1 MGRLVDLCLRFRYL
15 VLALTGLLVIA
26 GVVALQQ
33 LKIDAVPDITP
44 IQVQILTK
52 SPALGPIE
60 MEQFVTFPV
69 ESAMTGIPNVKQ
81 IRSISRYGISAVTVI
96 FNDDMSLYL
105 ARQLVSER
113 LSAANESIP
122 VEFGRPEIGPMTT
135 GLSEVYMFT
144 VEGKG
149 YTQMQLRTIL
159 DWDIAY
165 RLRSVPGIVEV
176 NTWGG
181 KAKQYQVLVDPAK
194 LIAYGVSLQDVF
206 AALED
211 NNANVGSGY
220 IEHNQE
226 QYIIRGQALASSLRD
241 LENVVVATRQGGVP
255 LYIRNLG
262 SVQEGSMMRIGA
274 ATENGRGE
282 TVIGVTMMLA
292 GENANA
298 IVARVKGKIQEIQAS
313 LPKGIR
319 IVPFYDRATFVDRV
333 LQTVRHNLTEGG
345 LLVIAVLLLLLGS
358 LRGGLIVALAIPL
371 SMLVAFIG
379 MAVGG
384 VSGNLMSLGAIDFGI
399 IVDGSVV
406 MIENIIRQLHK
417 QGLELDG
424 ASRLELVRDASRE
437 VIRPVVF
444 AVAVIVL
451 VYGPILSLSGIEG
464 KMFRPMALT
473 VIFALL
479 GSLVLAVVL
488 MPVLAFLFL
497 RSGHERETWLMRQ
510 ARRRYEPALNWAMRY
525 PGRVSAIALAFFA
538 VSMVIFVFMGSEFVP
553 RLDEG
558 DLLVQ
563 PVRLPSI
570 SLTDSLAIG
579 GKIESVLRS
588 FPEVTTVVTRTG
600 SPEVATDVM
609 GIEQSDVF
617 AILRPRSEWKTAH
630 TREGLIA
637 AMDKALDRE
646 VPGVSF
652 SYTQPIEMRFNE
664 LIAGVR
670 SDVAIKIFGDDLD
683 TLRVK
688 AEQVAKIVATVKG
701 STDVR
706 VEQTSGLPVIRASI
720 DRDRL
725 ARYGLSAKE
734 VLDTIQAA
742 RVGKVVGIIFEG
754 QRRFGLAVRLSE
766 NVISR
771 PESMADLPIA
781 GKNHQMITLSQVAD
795 VRVETGPA
803 QVSREDVQRR
813 IVIEANVRGRD
824 LGSFIKEAQAKI
836 GGSVELPSG
845 YRFEWGG
852 QFEQLQEATRRLAV
866 VVPITMALIFLL
878 LYTAFGSVRPALLIF
893 LNVPLAIT
901 GGVFAL
907 FFRGM
912 PFSITAGVGFIAL
925 FGVAVL
931 NGVVLVSYIV
941 QLRREGKALT
951 DAVVEGATTRL
962 RPVLM
967 TALVASLG
975 FVPMAISTGV
985 GAEVQR
991 PLATVVIGGLV
1002 TSTLLTLLVL
1012 PTLYRWFEARREDVE
1027 I

>member
-1 MGRLVDLCLRFRYL
+1 MDRLVDLCLRYRYL
-15 VLALTGLLVIA
+15 VIALTGLLITA

-33 LKIDAVPDITP
+33 VKIDAVPDITP
-44 IQVQILTK
+44 VQVQILTK

-60 MEQFVTFPV
+60 MEQYVTFPV
-69 ESAMTGIPNVKQ
+69 ESAMTGIPGVKQ

-105 ARQLVSER
+105 ARQMVSER

-122 VEFGRPEIGPMTT
+122 AEFGRPEIGPMTT

-144 VEGKG
+144 VQGEG
-149 YTQMQLRTIL
+149 YTPMQLRTIL

-181 KAKQYQVLVDPAK
+181 KAKQYQVVVDPAK
-194 LIAYGVSLQDVF
+194 LIAYGVSLEDVF
-206 AALED
+206 EAAEN

-226 QYIIRGQALASSLRD
+226 QYIIRGQALVSSLHD
-241 LENVVVATRQGGVP
+241 LENVVVVTRGGGLPV
-255 LYIRNLG
+255 YIRNLG

-298 IVARVKGKIQEIQAS
+298 VVARVKSKIRDIESS
-313 LPKGIR
+313 LPKGVR
-319 IVPFYDRATFVDRV
+319 IVPFYDRSNFVDRV
-333 LQTVRHNLTEGG
+333 LHTVRHNLLEGG
-345 LLVIAVLLLLLGS
+345 FLVIVVLLLLLGS
-358 LRGGLIVALAIPL
+358 LRGGLIVASAIPL
-371 SMLVAFIG
+371 SMLIAFIG
-379 MAVGG
+379 MVIGG

-417 QGLELDG
+417 RGDKIDS
-424 ASRLELVRDASRE
+424 ATRLELVREASRE
-437 VIRPVVF
+437 VIRPVLF
-444 AVAVIVL
+444 AVAIIIL
-451 VYGPILSLSGIEG
+451 VYGPILSLTGIEG
-464 KMFRPMALT
+464 KMFQPMALT

-479 GSLVLAVVL
+479 GSLVLAVAL
-488 MPVLAFLFL
+488 MPVLGFLFL
-497 RSGHERETWLMRQ
+497 RSGRGHEPWLMRK
-510 ARRRYEPALNWAMRY
+510 ARRSYEPALGWAMRY
-525 PGRVSAIALAFFA
+525 PGTVSAIAFAFFA

-570 SLTDSLAIG
+570 SLTASLAIG
-579 GKIESVLRS
+579 GKIESVLRT

-609 GIEQSDVF
+609 GIEQSDVY
-617 AILRPRSEWKTAH
+617 AILRPKSEWKTAH
-630 TREGLIA
+630 SREALIA
-637 AMDKALDRE
+637 AMDKTLDKE

-670 SDVAIKIFGDDLD
+670 SDIAIKIFGDDLD
-683 TLRVK
+683 ALRAK
-688 AEQVAKIVATVKG
+688 AEQVAKILASVKG
-701 STDVR
+701 ATDVR
-706 VEQTSGLPVIRASI
+706 IEQTSGLPVIRASI

-742 RVGKVVGIIFEG
+742 RVGKVVGTVFEG
-754 QRRFGLAVRLSE
+754 QKRFGLAVRLSE
-766 NVISR
+766 NVVSR
-771 PESMADLPIA
+771 PENLADLPIA
-781 GKNHQMITLSQVAD
+781 GKNHQMISLSQVAD

-803 QVSREDVQRR
+803 QVSRENVQRR
-813 IVIEANVRGRD
+813 IVIETNVRGRD

-836 GGSVELPSG
+836 GRAVELPAG

-852 QFEQLQEATRRLAV
+852 QFEQLQAATRRLAI

-878 LYTAFGSVRPALLIF
+878 LYTAFGSVRPAVLIF

-907 FFRGM
+907 FLRGM

-931 NGVVLVSYIV
+931 NGVVLVSYV
-941 QLRREGKALT
+941 AQLRREGKALT
-951 DAVVEGATTRL
+951 DAVVEGASTRL

-1002 TSTLLTLLVL
+1002 SSTLLTLLVL
-1012 PTLYRWFEARREDVE
+1012 PTLYRWFEKERAELE

>member
-44 IQVQILTK
+44 VQVQILTK

-144 VEGKG
+144 VEGEG

-255 LYIRNLG
+255 VYIRNLG

-298 IVARVKGKIQEIQAS
+298 VVARVKGKIQEIQAS

-345 LLVIAVLLLLLGS
+345 LLVIVVLLLLLGS

-417 QGLELDG
+417 QGVELDG
-424 ASRLELVRDASRE
+424 ASRLELVREASRE

-579 GKIESVLRS
+579 GKIENVLRS

-771 PESMADLPIA
+771 PESLADLPIA

-803 QVSREDVQRR
+803 QVSRENVQRR

-824 LGSFIKEAQAKI
+824 LGSFIREAQTKI
-836 GGSVELPSG
+836 GRSVELPVG

-852 QFEQLQEATRRLAV
+852 QFEQLQEATRRLAI

-907 FFRGM
+907 FLRGM